1 MCQPATM
8 RRILLPARALI
19 AAALLTPASMAGAQS
34 LPAPVQVA
42 PAAAEAGPVATEAT
56 VTIDNFTF
64 TPAQLTVAKGTRV
77 VWINRDDIPHLIVS
91 ADDPRAM
98 RSPPLDTDDQ
108 FAFTFAAPGTYRYFC
123 SLHPHMQGVVVV
135 R

>member
-1 MCQPATM
+1 MHLSTIL
-8 RRILLPARALI
+8 RRRCPLSGFTLI
-19 AAALLTPASMAGAQS
+19 AFALAAPAGLAGAEA
-34 LPAPVQVA
+34 LPGSGMVPV
-42 PAAAEAGPVATEAT
+42 AAEAGPAAEEAV

-91 ADDPRAM
+91 ADDPGRM

-108 FAFTFAAPGTYRYFC
+108 FAFTFAAPGAYRYFC
-123 SLHPHMQGVVVV
+123 SLHPHMQGVVIV

>member
-1 MCQPATM
+1 MRLSTSPIM
-8 RRILLPARALI
+8 RRRPLPGFALI
-19 AAALLTPASMAGAQS
+19 ACALAMPAALAGAQS
-34 LPAPVQVA
+34 PPAAGVA
-42 PAAAEAGPVATEAT
+42 PAAEEAV

-64 TPAQLTVAKGTRV
+64 TPVQLTVARGTRV
-77 VWINRDDIPHLIVS
+77 VWINRDDIPHLI
-91 ADDPRAM
+91 AGTDDPGRM
-98 RSPPLDTDDQ
+98 RSPPLDTDDR